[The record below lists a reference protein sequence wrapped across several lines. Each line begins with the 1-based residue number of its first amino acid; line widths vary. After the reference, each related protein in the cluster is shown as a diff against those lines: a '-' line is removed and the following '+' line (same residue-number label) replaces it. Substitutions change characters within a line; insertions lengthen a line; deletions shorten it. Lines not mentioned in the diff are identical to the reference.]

1 MASSLRLPPE
11 LPPASRCFLLSV
23 RYIQFR
29 GYRLPGARLQRFRNR
44 RHAGALL
51 GAMLR
56 ELEAANPLVLGLLR
70 GGVPVASE
78 VARALYAPLDVWLV
92 RKLGVP
98 GQTELA
104 FGAIAE
110 GGVQVI
116 NQKVVKQQRLGKDLI
131 RKISRQQQHELSRR
145 ARLFRRGR
153 PPAPIKGRT
162 IFLIDDGLATG
173 ASMRAAIQA
182 LIQREPR
189 EIVPAVPVAP
199 ASTIAQLQTQPAPP
213 AGNTDS
219 AVTSP
224 VSQVVALLSPSPFWG
239 VGAWYDDFRQVRD
252 SEVIQLL
259 DAHARSGTAL
269 S

>member
-1 MASSLRLPPE
+1 MTS
-11 LPPASRCFLLSV
+11 
-23 RYIQFR
+23 
-29 GYRLPGARLQRFRNR
+29 ARPQHFRNR

-56 ELEAANPLVLGLLR
+56 ELEAVNPLVLGLLR

-78 VARALYAPLDVWLV
+78 VASALQAPLDVWLV

-116 NQKVVKQQRLGKDLI
+116 NQKVVAQQRLGNDRI
-131 RKISRQQQHELSRR
+131 RKISRQQQRELSRR

-153 PPAPIKGRT
+153 PPAPIKDRT

-182 LIQREPR
+182 LTHREPR

-199 ASTIAQLQTQPAPP
+199 SSTIAQLQTQPTPP
-213 AGNTDS
+213 APGAADAGANL
-219 AVTSP
+219 
-224 VSQVVALLSPSPFWG
+224 VSRVIALLSPSPFWG
-239 VGAWYDDFRQVRD
+239 VGAWYDDFRQVSD
-252 SEVIQLL
+252 AEVVRLL
-259 DAHARSGTAL
+259 ANYAPSGNTL
-269 S
+269 K

>member
-1 MASSLRLPPE
+1 M
-11 LPPASRCFLLSV
+11 
-23 RYIQFR
+23 
-29 GYRLPGARLQRFRNR
+29 PGARPQRFRNR

-56 ELEAANPLVLGLLR
+56 ELEAVNPLVLGLLR

-78 VARALYAPLDVWLV
+78 VARALKAPLDVWLV

-116 NQKVVKQQRLGKDLI
+116 NRKVVAQQQLGDDRI
-131 RKISRQQQHELSRR
+131 QKISRQQQRELSHR
-145 ARLFRRGR
+145 AQLFRRGR

-182 LIQREPR
+182 LTYREPR
-189 EIVPAVPVAP
+189 EIVPAVPVGP
-199 ASTIAQLQTQPAPP
+199 SRTIAELNSQATTTA
-213 AGNTDS
+213 DS
-219 AVTSP
+219 AEPSRANC

-239 VGAWYDDFRQVRD
+239 VGAWYDDFRQVSD
-252 SEVIQLL
+252 DEVTRLL
-259 DAHARSGTAL
+259 AAHARSDGAVQ
-269 S
+269 

>member
-1 MASSLRLPPE
+1 MTSAKP
-11 LPPASRCFLLSV
+11 
-23 RYIQFR
+23 QN
-29 GYRLPGARLQRFRNR
+29 FRNR

-51 GAMLR
+51 GAMLQ
-56 ELEAANPLVLGLLR
+56 ELEAVNPLVLGLVR

-78 VARALYAPLDVWLV
+78 VASALQAPFDVWLV

-98 GQTELA
+98 GQAELA

-116 NQKVVKQQRLGKDLI
+116 NQKVVAQQRLSNDRI
-131 RKISRQQQHELSRR
+131 RKISRQQQRELSRR

-153 PPAPIKGRT
+153 PPAPIKDRT

-182 LIQREPR
+182 LTHREPR

-199 ASTIAQLQTQPAPP
+199 SSTIAQLQTQPTPP
-213 AGNTDS
+213 APTWS
-219 AVTSP
+219 AASSHSFPPHHSGESAPGTTT
-224 VSQVVALLSPSPFWG
+224 F
-239 VGAWYDDFRQVRD
+239 
-252 SEVIQLL
+252 
-259 DAHARSGTAL
+259 AR
-269 S
+269 

>member
-1 MASSLRLPPE
+1 M
-11 LPPASRCFLLSV
+11 
-23 RYIQFR
+23 
-29 GYRLPGARLQRFRNR
+29 PGARPQRFRNR

-56 ELEAANPLVLGLLR
+56 ELEAVNPLVLGLLR

-78 VARALYAPLDVWLV
+78 VARALKAPLDVWLV

-116 NQKVVKQQRLGKDLI
+116 NRKVVAQQRLGDDRI
-131 RKISRQQQHELSRR
+131 RKISRQQQRELSHR
-145 ARLFRRGR
+145 AQLFRRGR

-162 IFLIDDGLATG
+162 IFLIDDGMATG

-182 LIQREPR
+182 LTYREPR

-199 ASTIAQLQTQPAPP
+199 SRTIAELRSKPDSVSNNAEDAPA
-213 AGNTDS
+213 NL
-219 AVTSP
+219 

-239 VGAWYDDFRQVRD
+239 VGAWYDDFRQITD
-252 SEVIQLL
+252 SEVVRLL
-259 DAHARSGTAL
+259 AAHARSDGAVL
-269 S
+269 

>member
-1 MASSLRLPPE
+1 MT
-11 LPPASRCFLLSV
+11 
-23 RYIQFR
+23 
-29 GYRLPGARLQRFRNR
+29 GAGPQRFRNR

-56 ELEAANPLVLGLLR
+56 KQDAVFPLILGLPR

-78 VARALYAPLDVWLV
+78 VARVLNAPLDVWLV

-116 NQKVVKQQRLGKDLI
+116 NQEVVAQQQLGENRIREISRKQQR
-131 RKISRQQQHELSRR
+131 ELSRR
-145 ARLFRRGR
+145 AQLFRRGR
-153 PPAPIKGRT
+153 APAPIRGRT

-173 ASMRAAIQA
+173 ASMRAAIHA

-189 EIVPAVPVAP
+189 AIVPAVPVAP
-199 ASTIAQLQTQPAPP
+199 SRTIAELNSQAATT
-213 AGNTDS
+213 AGAES
-219 AVTSP
+219 ARAGC
-224 VSQVVALLSPSPFWG
+224 VSKVVALLTPSPFWG

-252 SEVIQLL
+252 SEVVRLL
-259 DAHARSGTAL
+259 DAHARSG
-269 S
+269 SGPP

>member
-1 MASSLRLPPE
+1 MTS
-11 LPPASRCFLLSV
+11 
-23 RYIQFR
+23 
-29 GYRLPGARLQRFRNR
+29 ARPQRFRNR

-56 ELEAANPLVLGLLR
+56 ELEAVNPLVLGLLR

-78 VARALYAPLDVWLV
+78 VARALKAPLDVWLV

-110 GGVQVI
+110 DGVQVI
-116 NQKVVKQQRLGKDLI
+116 NRKVVAQQRLGKNRI
-131 RKISRQQQHELSRR
+131 QKITRQQQRELTRR
-145 ARLFRRGR
+145 ARIFRRGR

-182 LIQREPR
+182 LTYREPR

-199 ASTIAQLQTQPAPP
+199 SRTIAELSSQATTKADN
-213 AGNTDS
+213 AEDS
-219 AVTSP
+219 RANL
-224 VSQVVALLSPSPFWG
+224 VSRAVALLSPSPFWG
-239 VGAWYDDFRQVRD
+239 VGAWYDDFRQVSD
-252 SEVIQLL
+252 SEVVQCLA
-259 DAHARSGTAL
+259 AHARSEYEPP
-269 S
+269 